1 MQSSTRKKRQR
12 RPERA
17 STSQQPDGSRRTRR
31 WLSLVSVLVLLAGS
45 ACNGKS
51 ARIDAI
57 PLPPL
62 TSEAAMEEELLLVPP
77 MFVWLPLYL
86 DEVERYFEGIE
97 CAKLADDPE
106 DCVFE

>member
-1 MQSSTRKKRQR
+1 
-12 RPERA
+12 
-17 STSQQPDGSRRTRR
+17 
-31 WLSLVSVLVLLAGS
+31 
-45 ACNGKS
+45 
-51 ARIDAI
+51 
-57 PLPPL
+57 
-62 TSEAAMEEELLLVPP
+62 MEEELLLVPP